1 MKASEEVA
9 RREQFTAGF
18 LIGFVVCFF
27 RMKARTVPRAVD
39 ETDPDIL
46 LSQAQNQMRE
56 AQAKNRERAVQA
68 ITQKNT
74 LQAIVRA
81 RQNQINALHEKASV
95 ARDEGDGER
104 AQMLLAVASSCEEAL
119 AAARASLERAI
130 TATDQIKVEIQ
141 LEDERIRALTAR
153 ALAMKAQWK
162 HVQIRQSIEEDMLGE
177 LERVDLNTDLL
188 ERVKM
193 RMDAAEAKRQETRK
207 SVEAKFD
214 QICEKFA
221 REEQKAVQAGND
233 KRAEA
238 IRAELDSF
246 RQMFSI

>member
-1 MKASEEVA
+1 M
-9 RREQFTAGF
+9 F
-18 LIGFVVCFF
+18 
-27 RMKARTVPRAVD
+27 
-39 ETDPDIL
+39 
-46 LSQAQNQMRE
+46 
-56 AQAKNRERAVQA
+56 
-68 ITQKNT
+68 
-74 LQAIVRA
+74 
-81 RQNQINALHEKASV
+81 
-95 ARDEGDGER
+95 
-104 AQMLLAVASSCEEAL
+104 LAVAASGEEAL
-119 AAARASLERAI
+119 AAARASLERAF

-221 REEQKAVQAGND
+221 REERKAVQAGND